1 MSAAPVLYIGNKN
14 YSSWSLRPWLL
25 MRQFG
30 LAFEDHVL
38 WLDTPQF
45 ASDVAAVSPT
55 KRVPVL
61 HHDGRV
67 VWDSLAICEYV
78 NDTWLDGRG
87 WPRDP
92 SLRALARSAACEMHS
107 SFGALRQELP
117 MNCARQPN
125 DYRWSEA
132 AAADIGRVHALWA
145 QLRQAATG
153 PGQFLCGEF
162 GIVDAMFAPVVLRF
176 RGYGA
181 PLSPVAQAYGEH
193 MLAQPALRAWIDA
206 AVAEPARLAKY
217 EALK

>member
-25 MRQFG
+25 MQQFG
-30 LAFEDHVL
+30 LAFEDRVL

-45 ASDVAAVSPT
+45 AAEVAAVSPS

-78 NDTWLDGRG
+78 NDTCLDGRG

-125 DYRWSEA
+125 NYRWSEA
-132 AAADIGRVHALWA
+132 AAADIERVQALWS
-145 QLRQAATG
+145 QLRQAAA
-153 PGQFLCGEF
+153 GQGEFLCGEF

-181 PLSPVAQAYGEH
+181 PLSPVAQAYVEH

-206 AVAEPARLAKY
+206 GVAEPARLTKY